1 MAPPRQRTAAVMD
14 DSRSEASSGGT
25 REYRS
30 AAAKSRKPAGSTQ
43 KALVTSAP
51 VEALEDQP
59 RVCALFLFCFY
70 DDRPN
75 PRALHCLGDRVKP
88 ALIQS
93 NTLLYNMR

>member
-14 DSRSEASSGGT
+14 DSRSEASSGT

-30 AAAKSRKPAGSTQ
+30 AAAKSRRPAGSTQ

-59 RVCALFLFCFY
+59 RVCSLFFFSSMY
-70 DDRPN
+70 
-75 PRALHCLGDRVKP
+75 A
-88 ALIQS
+88 
-93 NTLLYNMR
+93 